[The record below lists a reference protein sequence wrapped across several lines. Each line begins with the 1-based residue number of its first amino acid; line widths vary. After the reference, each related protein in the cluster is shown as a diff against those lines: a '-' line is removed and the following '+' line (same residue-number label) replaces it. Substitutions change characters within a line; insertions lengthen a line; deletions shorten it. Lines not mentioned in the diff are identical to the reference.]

1 MDKMDLL
8 RKEIVEFRNIL
19 EKINNE
25 EYLVVHIISDET
37 GKNICDVKLSLQEV
51 LNLVE
56 YAIKDIFKRLENNVK
71 NKTEKRD
78 VL

>member
-1 MDKMDLL
+1 MLMK
-8 RKEIVEFRNIL
+8 IL
-19 EKINNE
+19 ENKKAKISGKMNE

>member
-1 MDKMDLL
+1 MK
-8 RKEIVEFRNIL
+8 IL
-19 EKINNE
+19 ENKKAKISGKMNE